1 MHLQSLETACQ
12 VGLIHN
18 DPAVKPS
25 CTEQRLVQNF
35 RTVGGGEDHNA
46 LGGIEAVDLGE
57 QLVQGLLPFVVAAQ
71 TAVTALTD
79 GVDLINEDNGGSLL
93 GGLLEQVAHTACADA
108 HEHLDKIRTGD
119 EEERD
124 TCFTGYCLSQQG
136 FTGTGGANQQR
147 TLGDFCTD
155 GGVFLGLVEEVDDLL
170 KGFLGFVLT
179 GDICKGH
186 AGFLFH
192 INLGLALADA
202 HAAAHLAAY
211 IPHQERK
218 KEIDQHKGQY
228 IGEQNLDDG

>member
-1 MHLQSLETACQ
+1 MIGDNALFDIGEDGALLLGTGDDGLKGYQQILLVHRLPAHTDGTEGGFVHQVCKIGTYGTGGDLGNAVEVHILGELDILGMHLQSLETACQ

-57 QLVQGLLPFVVAAQ
+57 QLVQGLFPFVVAAQ

-79 GVDLINEDNGGSLL
+79 GVDLIDEDDRGSLL
-93 GGLLEQVAHTACADA
+93 CGLLEQVAHTACANA

-124 TCFTGYCLSQQG
+124 TCFTGYCLSQ
-136 FTGTGGANQQR
+136 
-147 TLGDFCTD
+147 
-155 GGVFLGLVEEVDDLL
+155 
-170 KGFLGFVLT
+170 
-179 GDICKGH
+179 
-186 AGFLFH
+186 
-192 INLGLALADA
+192 
-202 HAAAHLAAY
+202 
-211 IPHQERK
+211 
-218 KEIDQHKGQY
+218 
-228 IGEQNLDDG
+228 